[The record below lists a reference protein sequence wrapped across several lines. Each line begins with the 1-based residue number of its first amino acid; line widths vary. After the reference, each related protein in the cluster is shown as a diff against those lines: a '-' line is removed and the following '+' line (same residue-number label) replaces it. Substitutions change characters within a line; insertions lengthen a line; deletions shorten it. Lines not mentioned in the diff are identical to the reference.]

1 MAALPPPPPGPGPG
15 GPPMGGPP
23 MGGPPMGGPPPGPEM
38 GAEAGP
44 GPEDVDQ
51 LISML
56 LTLPPEVLQEIVAE
70 LNAAIAGGGEGPP
83 GPMPGGPEPGPGAMR
98 EAATARAGV

>member
-1 MAALPPPPPGPGPG
+1 MAALPPPPGPG

-23 MGGPPMGGPPPGPEM
+23 MGGPMGPPP

-44 GPEDVDQ
+44 SPEEVDQ

-56 LTLPPEVLQEIVAE
+56 LTLPPEVLQQVQ
-70 LNAAIAGGGEGPP
+70 AAISAEIEGGGDAPP
-83 GPMPGGPEPGPGAMR
+83 EDMGAPVEEPGPGAMR
-98 EAATARAGV
+98 EAATARAGL